1 MWKNGTI
8 CSMDE
13 IKRKHLREIIFFFYK
28 KWFDGGIKQIKC
40 IMYELIP
47 GFVPVQVIR
56 DKIVENYDESKTVL
70 ENQYKKLKEII
81 PFYSCLCKDVLITP
95 RA

>member
-1 MWKNGTI
+1 
-8 CSMDE
+8 
-13 IKRKHLREIIFFFYK
+13 
-28 KWFDGGIKQIKC
+28 
-40 IMYELIP
+40 MYELIP

>member
-1 MWKNGTI
+1 
-8 CSMDE
+8 MDE
-13 IKRKHLREIIFFFYK
+13 IKRKHLREIKHFFYK
-28 KWFDGGIKQIKC
+28 KKWIDGGIKQIKY
-40 IMYELIP
+40 IMYEVIP

-81 PFYSCLCKDVLITP
+81 PFYSCLCFCL
-95 RA
+95 